1 MKACRFQQTQ
11 GLISFREDF
20 PVGGKGV
27 INIEEDT
34 EEGFGNLR
42 REGANR
48 RKFQSNS
55 PVTRSTIGCPENSSE
70 IVVPIAGIPENLR
83 AFISLTMVEI

>member
-1 MKACRFQQTQ
+1 M
-11 GLISFREDF
+11 
-20 PVGGKGV
+20 GGKGV

-34 EEGFGNLR
+34 EEGFGGLR
-42 REGANR
+42 GEGENR

-55 PVTRSTIGCPENSSE
+55 PVTRSMIGCPENSSE
-70 IVVPIAGIPENLR
+70 IVEPMAGIPETLS